1 MIDGVRNREYKTHR
15 FMDSVKATFSIL
27 HSPFLTSSNI
37 AYMSA
42 KDLMY
47 AILRQTVHK
56 EEPGARD
63 TEPLDPAYQ
72 RN

>member
-1 MIDGVRNREYKTHR
+1 MQSQVLI
-15 FMDSVKATFSIL
+15 
-27 HSPFLTSSNI
+27 SSDI

>member
-1 MIDGVRNREYKTHR
+1 
-15 FMDSVKATFSIL
+15 
-27 HSPFLTSSNI
+27 
-37 AYMSA
+37 MSA

-56 EEPGARD
+56 EEPGM
-63 TEPLDPAYQ
+63 EPLDPAYQ